1 MQYRRVY
8 TKGACYFFT
17 LVTEQRR
24 PIFKNDQQIKILRES
39 FKKVK
44 QKYPFKID
52 AIVVLPDHIHCIWTL
67 PEGDQDYSTRW
78 RLIKTGFTKQCDTS
92 IIQSPNHTRTRK
104 KQQAIWQHRFWEHMI
119 RNEQDYQHHVEY
131 IHYNPVKHGLVK
143 QASDWPYSSLHQY
156 INDGIVPRNWGVSYI
171 ESPDNIGNE

>member
-78 RLIKTGFTKQCDTS
+78 RLIKTGFTKQCDKS
-92 IIQSPNHTRTRK
+92 IIQSPNQARTRK
-104 KQQAIWQHRFWEHMI
+104 KQQAIW
-119 RNEQDYQHHVEY
+119 
-131 IHYNPVKHGLVK
+131 
-143 QASDWPYSSLHQY
+143 
-156 INDGIVPRNWGVSYI
+156 
-171 ESPDNIGNE
+171 